1 MITIIILIIVTTTII
16 ILPSSVVL
24 IMVGILIALIWLIN
38 NEYKYRN
45 KNENRIKQRLSS
57 DSSQINQI
65 EIKQKPRG
73 WLDWEKSPHMRYVKR
88 ITRYISQKIIIRFRR
103 FRCRW
108 WLSTT

>member
-45 KNENRIKQRLSS
+45 RNKNENRIKQRLSS

-73 WLDWEKSPHMRYVKR
+73 WLDWEKSPHMRYIKR
-88 ITRYISQKIIIRFRR
+88 IARMTKCLESSEMHFSKKNH
-103 FRCRW
+103 
-108 WLSTT
+108 